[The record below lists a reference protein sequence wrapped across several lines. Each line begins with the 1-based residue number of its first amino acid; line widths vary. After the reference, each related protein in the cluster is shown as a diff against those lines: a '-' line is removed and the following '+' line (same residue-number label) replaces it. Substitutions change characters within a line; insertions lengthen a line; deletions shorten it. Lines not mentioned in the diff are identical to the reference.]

1 MLNGSSTGSTLE
13 LFRSKYGMNTKDI
26 GIIRQEYNTQVK
38 VHTAE
43 LVQVKKLAEPLQEAV
58 VVKTVESEVIAEP
71 VKEDVQL
78 IEAQPVELQKVER
91 STASKLLIAE

>member
-1 MLNGSSTGSTLE
+1 
-13 LFRSKYGMNTKDI
+13 MNTKDI